1 MDNSLQSLQRRQ
13 AQLIRR
19 IIAVMGLASLLA
31 ALCLYAFADRIGL
44 DPGTARLMVT
54 AFVVAAIVDGLL
66 IRYWDRLFGRC

>member
-1 MDNSLQSLQRRQ
+1 MENSLQSLQRRQ

-31 ALCLYAFADRIGL
+31 ALCLYAFADSIGL

-54 AFVVAAIVDGLL
+54 AFVMAAIADGLVV
-66 IRYWDRLFGRC
+66 RYWDHLFGRR